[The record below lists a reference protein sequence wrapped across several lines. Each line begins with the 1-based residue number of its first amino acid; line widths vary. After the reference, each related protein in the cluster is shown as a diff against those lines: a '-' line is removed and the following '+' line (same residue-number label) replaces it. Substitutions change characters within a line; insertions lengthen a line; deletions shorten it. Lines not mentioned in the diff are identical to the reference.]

1 MTTGQESPFADV
13 NASMFES
20 RREFALY
27 LDSIDPFAEYRERFH
42 IPRTPEGE
50 EMTYLVGN
58 SLGLQPVAVKDIL
71 IQELEDW
78 AAQGSSRTRR
88 CHPAMASLS
97 RARPR
102 GTGPAGG
109 WKAQ

>member
-1 MTTGQESPFADV
+1 MTSTGQEHPFADV

-27 LDSIDPFAEYRERFH
+27 LDSIDPFAEYRDRFH

-58 SLGLQPVAVKDIL
+58 SLGLQPIAVKDIL
-71 IQELEDW
+71 VQELEDW
-78 AAQGSSRTRR
+78 AAQGVRGHVDATRPWLPYHEHVR
-88 CHPAMASLS
+88 
-97 RARPR
+97 
-102 GTGPAGG
+102 
-109 WKAQ
+109 

>member
-1 MTTGQESPFADV
+1 MTSTGQEHPFADV

-27 LDSIDPFAEYRERFH
+27 LDSIDPFAEYRDRFH

-58 SLGLQPVAVKDIL
+58 SLCNRHLNAYTVTHAVGLPHIHLYHDLDAESHVD
-71 IQELEDW
+71 
-78 AAQGSSRTRR
+78 G
-88 CHPAMASLS
+88 
-97 RARPR
+97 
-102 GTGPAGG
+102 
-109 WKAQ
+109 